1 MYACKKN
8 KADIVKMLIKLFK
21 VNINQIDELEKT
33 GFIIACSNNSLEVV
47 RTLIER
53 YPDIIN

>member
-1 MYACKKN
+1 
-8 KADIVKMLIKLFK
+8 MLIQLFK
-21 VNINQIDELEKT
+21 VNINQIDELEET

-47 RTLIER
+47 RTLLER